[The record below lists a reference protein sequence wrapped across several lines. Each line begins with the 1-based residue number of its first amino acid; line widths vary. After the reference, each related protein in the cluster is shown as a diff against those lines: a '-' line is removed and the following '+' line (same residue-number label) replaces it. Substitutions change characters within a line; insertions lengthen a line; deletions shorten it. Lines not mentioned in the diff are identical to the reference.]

1 MIYHND
7 PHNRGL
13 GTTRAAA
20 DLSTVNTAA
29 NTVANTAAPATLDRA
44 TLDLMTNNGEYRY
57 NSSPEIQALIWKT
70 YGAPAGESIP
80 AVTPTD
86 FSEFVN
92 RPLSPVVSLDT
103 IAGGSLVTPGL
114 VSHPATPIVTT
125 NSLSPSPQDQQTP
138 TVTTSMFESGSVWSN
153 IKDALQNLNP
163 VNYVDTL
170 ASNDPNREWI
180 NGLPNW
186 ATIGIGLA
194 IIGIWSLKSGE
205 GFGSDLGGGFS
216 MSKPRR
222 RVRNPKASC
231 KHIRRSKR

>member
-86 FSEFVN
+86 FSDFVN
-92 RPLSPVVSLDT
+92 RPLSIVKDTDTLPTVGAGSTRAVVS
-103 IAGGSLVTPGL
+103 SRNVTPGL
-114 VSHPATPIVTT
+114 VSIPYTPAT
-125 NSLSPSPQDQQTP
+125 
-138 TVTTSMFESGSVWSN
+138 
-153 IKDALQNLNP
+153 
-163 VNYVDTL
+163 
-170 ASNDPNREWI
+170 
-180 NGLPNW
+180 
-186 ATIGIGLA
+186 
-194 IIGIWSLKSGE
+194 
-205 GFGSDLGGGFS
+205 
-216 MSKPRR
+216 
-222 RVRNPKASC
+222 
-231 KHIRRSKR
+231 